1 MQTEQRANDNPTET
15 TIRVEG
21 LAEPVT
27 LLHVTDSHVSEADER
42 DPEAIPVA
50 EHYRKSFLAQ
60 AHDGLPT
67 LEHFRGTLDRYAN
80 EVDAIVL
87 TGDIMHFPSYAN
99 IDIVT
104 KELERYS
111 TPAIYTLGNHDW
123 NFPYMPWNDDTRA
136 AYYPRFN
143 QLMRGTPAHQAETV
157 GGIRLIA
164 IDNSNYQVTDEQFA
178 FLRDQLA
185 LGLPSILLVHI
196 PIALP
201 TLYDAVFARWQAP
214 IMMAA
219 EGWTPETM
227 EKWRVR
233 TTDPSTQACHDFLIQ
248 GTPANLL
255 GIFCGHVH
263 FAHTDPFQPGRYQ
276 YITHPGF
283 DAGYRIIRL
292 LPAQ

>member
-1 MQTEQRANDNPTET
+1 MQNEHQTYDNPTET
-15 TIRVEG
+15 TIMVEG
-21 LAEPVT
+21 LPEPVT
-27 LLHVTDSHVSEADER
+27 LLHVTDSHISQADER

-50 EHYRKSFLAQ
+50 ERIRQQFQAQ
-60 AHDGLPT
+60 AQDGLPT
-67 LEHFRGTLDRYAN
+67 LDHFRGTLARYAN

-99 IDIVT
+99 IDTVSQ
-104 KELERYS
+104 ELSRYD
-111 TPAIYTLGNHDW
+111 TPALYTLGNHDW
-123 NFPYMPWNDDTRA
+123 NFPYMPWNDEIRA

-143 QLMRGTPAHQAETV
+143 QLMSGNPACQAETV

-164 IDNSNYQVTDEQFA
+164 IDNSNYQVTEEQLG
-178 FLRDQLA
+178 FLREQLA

-201 TLYDAVFARWQAP
+201 TLYDDVFARWKAP

-233 TTDPSTQACHDFLIQ
+233 TTDPSTQECHEFLTQ
-248 GTPANLL
+248 GNVDNLL

-263 FAHTDPFQPGRYQ
+263 FTHTDQFQPGRYQ

-292 LPAQ
+292 LPAK